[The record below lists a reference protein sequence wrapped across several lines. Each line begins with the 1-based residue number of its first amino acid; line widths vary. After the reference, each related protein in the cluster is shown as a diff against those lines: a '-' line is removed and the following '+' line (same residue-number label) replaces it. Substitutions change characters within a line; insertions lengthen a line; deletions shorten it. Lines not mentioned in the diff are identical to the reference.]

1 MALKRPIK
9 LPIEIL
15 IALAINVVVAVLGYY
30 AIMAWGLARG

>member
-1 MALKRPIK
+1 MRSKRPTQ

-30 AIMAWGLARG
+30 AVMAWGLARG